1 MVGEG
6 FNVSTQLRISSSSS
20 PANSC
25 EYGIS
30 GVDTLV
36 GGRGLSLVRPTFS
49 SIGEAMTLCSDE
61 EGGNGGWLNLSIC
74 PCATSMVVRLVC
86 GDLSTT
92 IRLKVGLF
100 SLLEVEL
107 LVLLEEVGLGLFSS
121 SV

>member
-1 MVGEG
+1 M
-6 FNVSTQLRISSSSS
+6 
-20 PANSC
+20 
-25 EYGIS
+25 
-30 GVDTLV
+30 
-36 GGRGLSLVRPTFS
+36 RPTFS

-92 IRLKVGLF
+92 IWLKVGLF
-100 SLLEVEL
+100 SLLEEVEL
-107 LVLLEEVGLGLFSS
+107 LVLSEEVGLGLLSS